1 MLKLDKEEINR
12 VVMDVTCRHLG
23 FHEDVFRRRKTE
35 TWRDLGAD
43 SLDEVELIMSFEEE
57 FGYEFQ
63 DEVAEKIRTPQ
74 QAIDHLLENYS

>member
-1 MLKLDKEEINR
+1 MPKLDKEEITR
-12 VVMDVTCRHLG
+12 VVTDVTCEHLG
-23 FHEDVFRRRKTE
+23 LDGDTFERRKTE

-57 FGYEFQ
+57 FGYDFQ
-63 DEVAEKIRTPQ
+63 DEVAEKIKTPQ